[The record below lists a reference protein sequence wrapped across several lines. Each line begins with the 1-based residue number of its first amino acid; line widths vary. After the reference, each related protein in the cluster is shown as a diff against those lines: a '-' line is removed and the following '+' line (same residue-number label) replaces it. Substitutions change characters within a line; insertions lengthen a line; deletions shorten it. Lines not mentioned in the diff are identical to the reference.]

1 MCARGAA
8 RRGKER
14 AARRGAGVGMS
25 GTMLFAAA
33 RSTSTAGACGTP
45 VGGAGGAGGAAASA
59 AASAT
64 SADLPMPLSVF
75 WRLAMASARCAE
87 CDSSSCTSL
96 MPSSAFAHLAMA
108 AISSSC
114 SAVSAAGS
122 EIACGTVE
130 SGRAP

>member
-1 MCARGAA
+1 MFAA
-8 RRGKER
+8 RLT
-14 AARRGAGVGMS
+14 S
-25 GTMLFAAA
+25 G
-33 RSTSTAGACGTP
+33 TAGACWTP

-64 SADLPMPLSVF
+64 SAGLPMPLSMF
-75 WRLAMASARCAE
+75 WRLAMASSRCAE